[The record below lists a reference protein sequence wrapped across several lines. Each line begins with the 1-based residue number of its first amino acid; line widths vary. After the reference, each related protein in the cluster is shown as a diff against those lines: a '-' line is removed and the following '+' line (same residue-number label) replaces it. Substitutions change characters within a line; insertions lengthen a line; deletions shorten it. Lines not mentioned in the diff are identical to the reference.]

1 MWFQPAFSGLQ
12 AADKRS
18 SARMYGGLRVYACAA
33 ISLPPWQSNTE
44 DRFCL
49 VELLHFH
56 KNRCEIPLHSNAFD
70 PDLMF

>member
-1 MWFQPAFSGLQ
+1 
-12 AADKRS
+12 
-18 SARMYGGLRVYACAA
+18 MYGGLRVYACAA

-56 KNRCEIPLHSNAFD
+56 KIIKIDVKSRYTAMPLI
-70 PDLMF
+70 LI